1 MDGQAHRKQWSTN
14 SSFPSVSNNQKNATD
29 VAYVSLGTEAKDNG
43 GRKEGEESA
52 QPEIDTVGQ
61 SNNEPEACR
70 RLEGEHSN
78 HETRTSK
85 INPIAFATQA
95 GDTIHL
101 QQAMKQPDK
110 MQFLK
115 AMEEEVMTHGR

>member
-1 MDGQAHRKQWSTN
+1 MAKHIANSEAPTAPSQVFQTTKKCHRCSICQ
-14 SSFPSVSNNQKNATD
+14 F
-29 VAYVSLGTEAKDNG
+29 TEAKDNG

-101 QQAMKQPDK
+101 QQAMKQQPDK